1 MDGALKRLSHGGK
14 TMVGKADEIIK
25 WLLSQDRE
33 KTFEVKPY
41 HPKRSLNANAF
52 CWHLC
57 NEIANVLRTSKDE
70 VYQEMLK
77 RYGQSEVISVLSH
90 IDISKVVKYYEVLGT
105 AHLQGKDFTH
115 YRVFIGSSEYN
126 SKDMSIL
133 IDGIISE
140 AKELGIETLPNT
152 AIERMK
158 ALWGEQNQS

>member
-1 MDGALKRLSHGGK
+1 
-14 TMVGKADEIIK
+14 MVGKPRQLIDF
-25 WLLSQDRE
+25 LLDQD
-33 KTFEVKPY
+33 KDKMFEVKAY
-41 HPKRSLNANAF
+41 HPKRSLNSNSY
-52 CWHLC
+52 CWALC

-90 IDISKVVKYYEVLGT
+90 IDISKVVKYYEEIGT

-115 YRVFIGSSEYN
+115 YRVFIGSSEYD

-158 ALWGEQNQS
+158 EQWGEQNQS